1 MSTKKTKDIPAPS
14 DQLIGYLAEYDLR
27 VGELALA
34 LREIVL
40 GEAPD
45 AIENVFKSYVVA
57 TNYSFT
63 GKSSQSFCYVAV
75 YTGHVNLGFTRGV
88 DLEDP
93 KGLLIGEGKQMRHL
107 KVLEPQDLKNPYLR
121 PFLRAAIKNAKSAM
135 KTPHSKGSTKRTKP
149 KS

>member
-1 MSTKKTKDIPAPS
+1 MDIPAPS

-34 LREIVL
+34 LREVVL
-40 GEAPD
+40 REAPE
-45 AIENVFKSYVVA
+45 AIENVFKSYVVS

-63 GKSSQSFCYVAV
+63 GKWTQSFCYIAV

-88 DLEDP
+88 DLEDQE
-93 KGLLIGEGKQMRHL
+93 GLLIGEGKQMRHL
-107 KVLEPQDLKNPYLR
+107 KILELRDLKRPYLR
-121 PFLRAAIKNAKSAM
+121 PFIRAAIKNAKIDLKRLQAAG
-135 KTPHSKGSTKRTKP
+135 PTKRTKR